1 MHFKLTD
8 IHYKYRSGTNFCLK
22 NISLDFS
29 SGGVI
34 GLAGANGSGKTTLIR
49 IILRQLVD
57 YSGSYTI
64 DSREENDISA
74 NFCSQ
79 YRIGYAPDN
88 PILDDTLTGYEILRI
103 ICDLRLIKKEQFE
116 YEMKLFCD
124 WLQVDEWM
132 RSQPCNEY
140 SHGMRKKISI
150 MCACLGNCRFIVL
163 DEPLNN
169 LDPIAIIG
177 VQKLILYKKKN
188 GTGTLISSHILN
200 FIEKNADNVA
210 LMKKGNILYFG
221 PLSNLRDKH
230 DHASLEDVY
239 MKLFQM

>member
-1 MHFKLTD
+1 MHFKLKD
-8 IHYKYRSGTNFCLK
+8 IYYKYRSGTYFCLK
-22 NISLDFS
+22 NISLDFN
-29 SGGVI
+29 SGGII

-64 DSREENDISA
+64 DSREEDDISA

-103 ICDLRLIKKEQFE
+103 ICDLRSIKNEQFE
-116 YEMKLFCD
+116 HEIKLFCD
-124 WLQVDEWM
+124 CLQVDEWM
-132 RSQPCNEY
+132 RVQSCKEY
-140 SHGMRKKISI
+140 SNGMRKKISI
-150 MCACLGNCRFIVL
+150 MCACIGDCRFIIL
-163 DEPLNN
+163 DEPLNG

-177 VQKLILYKKKN
+177 IQRLIAYKKKN

-200 FIEKNADNVA
+200 FIEKNADTVA
-210 LMKKGNILYFG
+210 LMKKGKILFFG
-221 PLSNLRDKH
+221 PLLNLQNRH
-230 DHASLEDVY
+230 NHASLEDIY
-239 MKLFQM
+239 MRLFKM